1 MAALNDA
8 VVPALPDE
16 ISRHLPQTRLS
27 ITALSLANQNLALP
41 IFNHSLRVFLLSKWL
56 AGSEGSEWVQPE
68 NLELLLV
75 AAIFH
80 DMGTSDLYNG
90 KQRFEVEGADGAC
103 AHLHAHNISKEQSHQ
118 VWTAIALHTSP
129 EIAERISPLA
139 RLVRLGVLI
148 DFKSS
153 VSDQYGARNY
163 SEEIESYL
171 PRLDVEKVLGDAVV
185 KQAIK
190 IPEKAP
196 AVSWPNSL
204 LNAHLEDPDYKG
216 VNRAF

>member
-1 MAALNDA
+1 MNDA

-148 DFKSS
+148 DFK
-153 VSDQYGARNY
+153 
-163 SEEIESYL
+163 
-171 PRLDVEKVLGDAVV
+171 
-185 KQAIK
+185 
-190 IPEKAP
+190 
-196 AVSWPNSL
+196 
-204 LNAHLEDPDYKG
+204 
-216 VNRAF
+216 